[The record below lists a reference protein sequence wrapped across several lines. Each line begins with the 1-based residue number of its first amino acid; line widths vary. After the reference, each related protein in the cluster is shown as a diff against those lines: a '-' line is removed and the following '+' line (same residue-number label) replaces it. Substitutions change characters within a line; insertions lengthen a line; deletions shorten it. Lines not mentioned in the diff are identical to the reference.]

1 MLALL
6 SVPLDRLLHR
16 AAHFE
21 TRLEARRACQSGR
34 VSVGGRVA
42 HGNAQV
48 LDPTAAALS
57 LRLDG
62 QLLPPPPPCEYIAFH
77 KPQGYITSMSADTSA
92 QRRREGRSLPSVG
105 DLLRA
110 VRGGRSAVGIS
121 PIGRLDSEGLLLA
134 TNDGALA
141 HALLRPGGTPRSYIA
156 AVRAR
161 GGRGG
166 GGGGARPHPH
176 PHPHPHPNPNP
187 SPSPNPNPDQV
198 ETAAAALQGRQRPS
212 MARRFDAA
220 SKAAS

>member
-48 LDPTAAALS
+48 LDPTAAVSS

-110 VRGGRSAVGIS
+110 
-121 PIGRLDSEGLLLA
+121 
-134 TNDGALA
+134 
-141 HALLRPGGTPRSYIA
+141 
-156 AVRAR
+156 AR
-161 GGRGG
+161 GGVCTVG
-166 GGGGARPHPH
+166 
-176 PHPHPHPNPNP
+176 
-187 SPSPNPNPDQV
+187 
-198 ETAAAALQGRQRPS
+198 
-212 MARRFDAA
+212 
-220 SKAAS
+220 